1 MANSA
6 SPIRR
11 PIWAGM
17 RSASFPVNGSAATI
31 NNEEGSIINAA
42 TIGVMPCMS
51 WPKTGTPYD
60 VSEEREPCNQHNPMR
75 SPHFGDMHVHTA
87 WSFDAS
93 SQDTRNTPLDAYEFA
108 QGKLTGIQPYDEN
121 DQAVRHLSLIHI

>member
-1 MANSA
+1 MLKKTSLLVVCSLFIKSYSLAQNEIPNS
-6 SPIRR
+6 
-11 PIWAGM
+11 
-17 RSASFPVNGSAATI
+17 
-31 NNEEGSIINAA
+31 
-42 TIGVMPCMS
+42 
-51 WPKTGTPYD
+51 PKTGTPYD

-121 DQAVRHLSLIHI
+121 DQAVRHIPVSYTHLTLPTICSV